1 MKDIETQLLN
11 EIIDDLK
18 KFVQYNIK
26 QIIQRSIVGSPRRY
40 DKLRPRCML

>member
-18 KFVQYNIK
+18 KLGLATYFARQLGANQQ
-26 QIIQRSIVGSPRRY
+26 QINKMY
-40 DKLRPRCML
+40 